1 MTVRAIA
8 AGSGADHP
16 SPLTRAQRRQPLG
29 ALRHDLTQLEQALAA
44 LGELARSVDDP
55 RVSMLSDVANQRL
68 GALRGAAAGLG
79 DRQDV
84 DDDLRATDLGRCL
97 VRSMQRV
104 RAALN
109 AEVGRVQV
117 AEPALVVAARPA
129 HLELACEQL
138 LLAAAVPS
146 EVNAVDVRIRREE
159 DGALLTMATSVQLGT
174 DTVMRVLPQI
184 SHALG
189 GGSEGVLTMTAGAL
203 SIRCGQVRAVVDTA
217 GTTVTMATA
226 LAESP
231 RAAVPSAAT
240 GARTELER
248 VG

>member
-1 MTVRAIA
+1 MTVNAIA
-8 AGSGADHP
+8 AGPGADHAT
-16 SPLTRAQRRQPLG
+16 LTRAQRRQPWGILH
-29 ALRHDLTQLEQALAA
+29 HDLSQLEQALAA
-44 LGELARSVDDP
+44 LGELARSVEDP

-68 GALRGAAAGLG
+68 DALRGATAELG
-79 DRQDV
+79 ARDVV

-117 AEPALVVAARPA
+117 TESALVVAARPA

-138 LLAAAVPS
+138 LLAAAAS
-146 EVNAVDVRIRREE
+146 GDATAVDIRIRREQ

-189 GGSEGVLTMTAGAL
+189 GSSEGVLTMTAAGL
-203 SIRCGQVRAVVDTA
+203 SIHCGQVRAVVDTA
-217 GTTVTMATA
+217 GTTVTVATA
-226 LAESP
+226 LVESP
-231 RAAVPSAAT
+231 RAATTAGTV